1 MTLER
6 FALRSDAGVEV
17 ELVDL
22 GAAIEVVRAPDR
34 DGRVD
39 DVTLRLDSDQDRLA
53 DNPHFG
59 ITVGRFANRIG
70 GARFTLEGV
79 EYQLAANEGA
89 NMLHGGPAGFGK
101 VRWTGEQHGEGT
113 VGFTRVSP
121 DGDMGFPGSMTT
133 TVTYRLV
140 GSTLTINHE
149 ATTDAPTI
157 CSLTNHA
164 CWNLGGPGEATID
177 DHVVTID
184 ASSVVPIDDALI
196 PEGPPTL
203 VEGPFDLREGV
214 HLATR
219 IGFPLPNGY
228 DHCFMVDGDGL
239 RRHARVDHPAS
250 GRRLEVWSD
259 HPAVQFYTGA
269 FLTGP
274 GGGGRHHAP
283 YAALAI
289 EPQQVPDAPNQPW
302 APSAVLRPGETY
314 RHHLELRLGTD
325 ARREEDIVNQDR
337 GEETP

>member
-1 MTLER
+1 MPVWRSNWSTLAR
-6 FALRSDAGVEV
+6 RLRWSGHRTVTAGSTTSRC
-17 ELVDL
+17 
-22 GAAIEVVRAPDR
+22 GWIPTR
-34 DGRVD
+34 
-39 DVTLRLDSDQDRLA
+39 TDSQTI
-53 DNPHFG
+53 HISG

-79 EYQLAANEGA
+79 EYQLVANEGA

-101 VRWTGEQHGEGT
+101 VRWTGEPHGEDT

-140 GSTLTINHE
+140 GSTLTIDHE

-164 CWNLGGPGEATID
+164 YWNLGGPSEATID
-177 DHVVTID
+177 NHVVTID

-196 PEGPPTL
+196 PDGEPVP
-203 VEGPFDLREGV
+203 VEGPFDLRQGA

-239 RRHARVDHPAS
+239 RRHARRAPGERPPSRGVVRPS
-250 GRRLEVWSD
+250 RR
-259 HPAVQFYTGA
+259 
-269 FLTGP
+269 
-274 GGGGRHHAP
+274 
-283 YAALAI
+283 
-289 EPQQVPDAPNQPW
+289 
-302 APSAVLRPGETY
+302 AVLHRRIPHRSRWRRPSSRPLRRP
-314 RHHLELRLGTD
+314 RHRASAGPRRSQPTVGTKRSV
-325 ARREEDIVNQDR
+325 APR
-337 GEETP
+337 